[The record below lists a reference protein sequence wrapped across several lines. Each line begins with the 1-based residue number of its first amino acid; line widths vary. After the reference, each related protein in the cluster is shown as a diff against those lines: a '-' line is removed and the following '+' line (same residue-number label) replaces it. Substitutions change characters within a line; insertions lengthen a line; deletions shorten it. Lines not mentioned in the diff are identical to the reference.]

1 MTNFSLIDGLRG
13 IVMRGPN
20 VTESCSF
27 FENLWGLRL
36 SHSENDEVFFRGNGS
51 EPIAYGLIDHP
62 VFGIEYIHFSTKD
75 RSSMNALFKQ
85 LVKQNCTIIS
95 QPGEFND
102 FAGGYGFEILDPDN
116 RRLRFRTD
124 ALKLTNNKKWGY
136 PDKVSHVVLNTP
148 DMELLQDFFTSVLGF
163 RVSDYSGDQMVFLRC
178 NNEHHTIALSRSNY
192 PSVNHVAFDLSSID
206 EFMHS
211 IGRMKQAGHNV
222 SWGPGRHGPGNNP
235 FAYYV
240 SPPGFVVEFT
250 TELQI
255 INEKKHQPK
264 VWSRDDPASMDL
276 WMTAGPPSTAQ
287 RTAMQGRPDPGFPN
301 QTNSK
306 GK

>member
-13 IVMRGPN
+13 IVMRGPSI
-20 VTESCSF
+20 TESASF
-27 FENLWGLRL
+27 FEELWGLKI
-36 SHSENDEVFFRGNGS
+36 SHSEKDEVFFRGNGS
-51 EPIAYGLIDHP
+51 EPIAYGLVNNP

-75 RSSMNALFKQ
+75 RKSMDALFKE
-85 LVKQNCTIIS
+85 LVKKDCTVVR
-95 QPGEFND
+95 QPGD
-102 FAGGYGFEILDPDN
+102 FDDFSGGYGFEILDLDG

-124 ALKLTNNKKWGY
+124 ALSLSEETSWGF

-148 DMELLQDFFTSVLGF
+148 DMEGLQNFYTSVLGF
-163 RVSDYSGDQMVFLRC
+163 RISDYSGDQMVFLRC
-178 NNEHHTIALSRSNY
+178 NSEHHTIALSRSSY

-235 FAYYV
+235 FAYFV

-255 INEKKHQPK
+255 IDEQKHKPK
-264 VWSRDDPASMDL
+264 IWSRTDPASMDL
-276 WMTAGPPSTAQ
+276 WMTAGRPTTAQ
-287 RTAMQGRPDPGFPN
+287 RTAMQGRPDPGFSDQN
-301 QTNSK
+301 NAEER
-306 GK
+306 